1 MNFNSN
7 TISILE
13 NFCDINPSLLFR
25 PGTTLATIS
34 PVKTIVAKAQLD
46 EEIPQEFALYDLK
59 GFLKMFSFFDASRI
73 VNIEEKWLTITSE
86 KRYFRCGFAAK
97 DLIITPPKKDI
108 ELASPEV
115 SFDLSNDTLTG
126 VMKVLA
132 TFRGPTIKPEDNP
145 FNLGI
150 VGDGSKVELVV
161 NNWKDRS
168 SKIFRLELE
177 PTDKK
182 FQVVFK
188 ETNLKLMNDSY
199 KVEIYKKGM
208 GHFKGSVIEY
218 FIAFEADNSWFEEV
232 ARAATEEDL
241 FEESP
246 LEAAEPTA

>member
-1 MNFNSN
+1 VKFNSN

-13 NFCDINPSLLFR
+13 NFSDINPSLLFR

-46 EEIPQEFALYDLK
+46 EEIPQEFAIYDLK
-59 GFLKMFSFFDASRI
+59 GFLKMFSFFDGSRI
-73 VNIEEKWLTITSE
+73 VNIEEKWLTITSD
-86 KRYFRCGFAAK
+86 KQYFRNGFAAK
-97 DLIITPPKKDI
+97 DIIIAPPNKDI
-108 ELASPEV
+108 KLASPEV
-115 SFDLSNDTLTG
+115 SFALSNDTLKRA
-126 VMKVLA
+126 MKVLA
-132 TFRGPTIKPEDNP
+132 TFRGPIKAEDSP

-161 NNWKDRS
+161 NNWKNRS
-168 SKIFRLELE
+168 SNIFRLELE

-232 ARAATEEDL
+232 ARAATEEEL

-246 LEAAEPTA
+246 LEAAGAN